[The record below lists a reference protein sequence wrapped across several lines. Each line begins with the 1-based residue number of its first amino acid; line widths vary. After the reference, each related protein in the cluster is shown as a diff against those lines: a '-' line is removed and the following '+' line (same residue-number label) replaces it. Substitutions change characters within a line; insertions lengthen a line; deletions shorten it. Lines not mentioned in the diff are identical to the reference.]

1 MVYVTVLRD
10 LSPPVDSPSCRS
22 QLTSTSRPLLTLSL
36 FLGTKSCTASL
47 PAPPEHSSPTLTPP
61 TVRSGS
67 KEIFSRPVSPCLS
80 CMLLLQTRPCSQS
93 QLQRQC
99 TSPSSATSMLESLP
113 TKRDTPDYW
122 AFGRDL
128 FQATAIDDD
137 PDVVLSRNTHNAE
150 FDYLIEPDELYAAQF
165 FGINKDGILYV
176 KANIQEADKREEFK
190 FYIVAVDCSWNP
202 RSNRALVTISVKYSS
217 IRQELGFSRPEYNL
231 KIV

>member
-1 MVYVTVLRD
+1 MEASASAS
-10 LSPPVDSPSCRS
+10 LSPGLMC
-22 QLTSTSRPLLTLSL
+22 QLHVVATDL
-36 FLGTKSCTASL
+36 
-47 PAPPEHSSPTLTPP
+47 
-61 TVRSGS
+61 
-67 KEIFSRPVSPCLS
+67 
-80 CMLLLQTRPCSQS
+80 RPCSQS

-99 TSPSSATSMLESLP
+99 TSPSSATSMLQSLP

-150 FDYLIEPDELYAAQF
+150 FDYLIDPDELYAAQF
-165 FGINKDGILYV
+165 FGINKDGILFV

>member
-1 MVYVTVLRD
+1 
-10 LSPPVDSPSCRS
+10 
-22 QLTSTSRPLLTLSL
+22 
-36 FLGTKSCTASL
+36 
-47 PAPPEHSSPTLTPP
+47 
-61 TVRSGS
+61 
-67 KEIFSRPVSPCLS
+67 
-80 CMLLLQTRPCSQS
+80 MLLLQTRPCSQS
-93 QLQRQC
+93 QLQRLC
-99 TSPSSATSMLESLP
+99 TSPSSATSMLQSLP
-113 TKRDTPDYW
+113 TKRDSPDYW

-150 FDYLIEPDELYAAQF
+150 FDYLIDPDELYAAQF

-176 KANIQEADKREEFK
+176 KANIQEADKREDFK